1 MMLSDNL
8 STRMTAI
15 LLAGLAAMLSIGA
28 ILLVWPQ
35 GKGDGGVRFYQ
46 LPGPAE
52 ALAIVE
58 AVEASPPAARAKVIE
73 ALDTG
78 VIRTSLAPDYP
89 PVPLRARVADGRDP
103 GYQIYRRVLGGR
115 DLRIDIRRGGRL
127 KDGALPGRHALRL
140 SVRLAD
146 GEVLVLHRRAP
157 QVARQFFGRASLAG
171 ASLLIVTLLMLV
183 LAVRQTTRPV
193 GMLAREVARFGDD
206 LDAKTLPASLSQRG
220 PRELRELSEAF
231 NTMQGRIRGLMD
243 ERTRML
249 AAIAHDLR
257 TYLTR
262 LTLRAEFIADDT
274 QRAKAGRDLAEM
286 SQLLDDTLLF
296 ARQDAGR
303 GDGARPVDVRRELEA
318 LAALRLELGEVV
330 LVAPEAAGAAWASP
344 LAVRRMVHNL
354 VDNAA
359 RYGGAVTLDA
369 RPLGRRVEIMV
380 LDDGPGLP
388 VEALE
393 TLLAPFERGEASR
406 NRATGGA
413 GLGLSIVQALAKAQ
427 GGRLVLANRPEG
439 GLAATIELPGAAT

>member
-1 MMLSDNL
+1 MLSDNL

-15 LLAGLAAMLSIGA
+15 LLAGLAVMLVIGA
-28 ILLVWPQ
+28 ALLVWPQ
-35 GKGDGGVRFYQ
+35 GRGEGGVRFYQ
-46 LPGPAE
+46 LPRPSE

-58 AVEASPPAARAKVIE
+58 AIEASPPAVRPKVVK

-78 VIRTSLAPDYP
+78 VIRTTLDEDFP
-89 PVPLRARVADGRDP
+89 PLQLRARAADASDP
-103 GYQIYRRVLGGR
+103 GYQAYRQALGGR

-146 GEVLVLHRRAP
+146 GEVLVLRRRAP
-157 QVARQFFGRASLAG
+157 DTARQFFGRVSLA
-171 ASLLIVTLLMLV
+171 AAALLVVTLLMLT

-193 GMLAREVARFGDD
+193 SLLAHDVARFGDD
-206 LDAKTLPASLSQRG
+206 LDAKALPLRG
-220 PRELRELSEAF
+220 PRELRELSAAF
-231 NTMQGRIRGLMD
+231 NTLQGRIRSLMG

-262 LTLRAEFIADDT
+262 LTLRAEFITDDT
-274 QRAKAGRDLAEM
+274 QRAKAGNDLAEM

-303 GDGARPVDVRRELEA
+303 GDGARSIDIRRELET
-318 LAALRLELGEVV
+318 LVDLRLEMGQAV
-330 LVAPEAAGAAWASP
+330 LLAPEATGVAWASP
-344 LAVRRMVHNL
+344 LALRRMIDNL

-369 RPLGRRVEIMV
+369 RRVGHRVEIRV

-388 VEALE
+388 VEVLE
-393 TLLAPFERGEASR
+393 TITTPFERGETSR
-406 NRATGGA
+406 NRRTGGA
-413 GLGLSIVQALAKAQ
+413 GLGLSIVKALAQGQ
-427 GGRLVLANRPEG
+427 GGRLTLANRPEG
-439 GLAATIELPGAAT
+439 GLAATIDLPARPFG